1 MRTVRKSGKNMQA
14 SKLKIV
20 YVITSRG
27 TKKFWNRVG
36 VAFINGDGSLN
47 VRLDAIPVSGEMHI
61 RDYVPKAEFISAN
74 DVILEPTPFDPAP
87 QEHTREADQSA
98 LVPTAVNAN

>member
-1 MRTVRKSGKNMQA
+1 MQA

-74 DVILEPTPFDPAP
+74 DVIVEPTEFDPATGELP
-87 QEHTREADQSA
+87 FSPGDDQ
-98 LVPTAVNAN
+98 LVPSAVNAN

>member
-1 MRTVRKSGKNMQA
+1 MQA
-14 SKLKIV
+14 NKLKIV

-61 RDYVPKAEFISAN
+61 RDYVPKSEFISAN
-74 DVILEPTPFDPAP
+74 DVIVEPAEFDASA
-87 QEHTREADQSA
+87 QEASLATGPDQ
-98 LVPTAVNAN
+98 LVPSAVPAN